1 MHLPPRPSRAA
12 LAAASLLLACGA
24 KTGLR
29 VPDATDDVT
38 LDASDAFVRFE
49 SCVDGRFTM
58 VRREAQIV
66 FVIDRSGS
74 MSQPLNVGGLSR
86 WESMR
91 AVLARTLPPVED
103 AIRMGALL
111 YPRRPDSNALASA
124 QACDQLP
131 GAGVNVPPR
140 RSNAAAVL
148 AAIGSDGPSGATPT
162 ASAVARA
169 TRYTLAEGARELA
182 RYLVVATDGAPNC
195 NGTLDPSTCVC
206 SFGTTSCAST
216 GVGARYCLDDD
227 GAVAAIRAA
236 RAQGVTTYVVGI
248 DGDLAPEYVAV
259 LDRMAVAGG
268 RAVTGGA
275 RRYYSIQ
282 DTAALSRAF
291 EAIQRTIVRCAYV
304 TPSRPDNPDRISVRV
319 GAMEVPRDPE
329 RRDGWDWTDA
339 DYGELTLFG
348 PACDRVL
355 GSLQPLEATVACGR

>member
-1 MHLPPRPSRAA
+1 MHPPPAPLRAA
-12 LAAASLLLACGA
+12 LAATLLAACGA

-29 VPDATDDVT
+29 VPDATDDAP

-74 MSQPLNVGGLSR
+74 MSQPLNPGGVSR
-86 WESMR
+86 WEAMR
-91 AVLARTLPPVED
+91 AVLGQTLPPFED

-111 YPRRPDSNALASA
+111 YPRRPDSSALASA

-131 GAGVNVPPR
+131 GAGINVPPR

-148 AAIGSDGPSGATPT
+148 ASIGSDGPSGATPT

-169 TRYTLAEGARELA
+169 TRYTLAEGSRELA

-195 NGTLDPSTCVC
+195 NTTLDAATCVC
-206 SFGTTSCAST
+206 SYGTASCAAT

-227 GAVAAIRAA
+227 GAVAAIGAA
-236 RAQGVTTYVVGI
+236 RAQGVSTYVVGI

-268 RAVTGGA
+268 RAVAGGA

-282 DTAALSRAF
+282 DAAALRQAF

-304 TPSRPDNPDRISVRV
+304 TPSRPDRPDRITVRV
-319 GAMEVPRDPE
+319 GGVEVPRDTA

-339 DYGELTLFG
+339 GYGELTLFG

-355 GSLQPLEATVACGR
+355 GSVEPLEATVACGP